1 MATQYV
7 IDVPES
13 GAADHT
19 RALGSGYNNDFPKV
33 IPTGIA
39 EGGDVAGWL
48 NSNGY
53 PYATQATHASDEDSL
68 GRTGLHCHGWTQEV

>member
-1 MATQYV
+1 MAIQYV

-13 GAADHT
+13 GQADSN
-19 RALGSGYNNDFPKV
+19 RALGTGHNNDFPKV

-53 PYATQATHASDEDSL
+53 LYATQATHANDADSL
-68 GRTGLHCHGWTQEV
+68 GRTGLQCHGWTQDV